1 MKKMNKK
8 GFTLIELLAV
18 IVILAI
24 VAAVSMTVVVPMI
37 GGRKEEAAISSVKNM
52 VNQITGACQDTLTA
66 DIMAPAHVTFSGTFS
81 GDGTL
86 ESCTTGTCTIT
97 FSKTDLRAMN
107 ISGDLPSTFTNVVM
121 NKCNITSG
129 DVSFG
134 AKDGQFAN
142 INLEIKDGQV
152 NKK

>member
-37 GGRKEEAAISSVKNM
+37 GDRKEEAAISSVKNM

-66 DIMAPAHVTFSGTFS
+66 DIMAPAHGTFSGTVS
-81 GDGTL
+81 GNGTL

-97 FSKTDLRAMN
+97 FSVKWATTSELTTEKSLN
-107 ISGDLPSTFTNVVM
+107 FT
-121 NKCNITSG
+121 
-129 DVSFG
+129 
-134 AKDGQFAN
+134 AKLDYVQETTEFTGTPAHSDAN
-142 INLEIKDGQV
+142 NA
-152 NKK
+152 